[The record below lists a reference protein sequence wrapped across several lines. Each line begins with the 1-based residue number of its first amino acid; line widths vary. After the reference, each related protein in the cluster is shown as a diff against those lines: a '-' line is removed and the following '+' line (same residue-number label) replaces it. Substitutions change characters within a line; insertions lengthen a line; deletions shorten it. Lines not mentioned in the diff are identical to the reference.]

1 MNMCGS
7 LLSISQDPHLKEQDL
22 SWVEVGME
30 ERDRESSTSC
40 DEHSI
45 PWWKRRRSGHKRE
58 EKQEN
63 LQGTLRKKSQRST
76 KLILK
81 GAEKQI
87 SVQSGHRNR
96 KYTLNV
102 IKWDISHVTVSTL
115 SLPQYR
121 LLIVERDKSER
132 CKFSCYISV
141 KSRQLAVL
149 RKIAVNRA
157 LACFICSF
165 TDCINSAP
173 RLCSSPLRSFAD
185 LTDSPGR
192 GWDRRGWRHW
202 VCRAQGQRHRLSP
215 GTEAC
220 TSTLNH
226 SASPWGPA
234 LGPHCWR
241 TRGLSRWKANQIF
254 QSQILLKMFCFDELE
269 L

>member
-1 MNMCGS
+1 M
-7 LLSISQDPHLKEQDL
+7 SILYLDGRGAGQAIKGKKS
-22 SWVEVGME
+22 
-30 ERDRESSTSC
+30 
-40 DEHSI
+40 
-45 PWWKRRRSGHKRE
+45 KRK
-58 EKQEN
+58 EN

-87 SVQSGHRNR
+87 SVQGGHRNR

-241 TRGLSRWKANQIF
+241 TRGLPRWKVNQIF